1 MRVLLL
7 FLLCSATLSA
17 QEPGGKPLLY
27 DAALTGWSVLIE
39 GRGAVDVAEQEYFV
53 WEDSVLHVL
62 PRAKAGSTQPFAL
75 LVTDSSYSYYD
86 LHLEYRWG
94 DKKFAPREA
103 AVRDA
108 GVLYHVHDTT
118 EFWAGSLEC
127 QIQEGDTGDA
137 WIIDS
142 RVRANINVDAQNFN
156 PTDGVTEQRG
166 SSGDRRYTRVPR
178 QYCWEQP
185 GWNSVDLEVRG
196 DSARYYV
203 NGHLVNAVFDAEQ
216 PGAEVGEWVPL
227 RRGPVALQAE
237 GAELYYRRVRLAT
250 TLLK

>member
-1 MRVLLL
+1 MYSYCSYFALL
-7 FLLCSATLSA
+7 FY
-17 QEPGGKPLLY
+17 PPRRGGGGEPLLY

-39 GRGAVDVAEQEYFV
+39 GRGPVDVAEQEHFV

-62 PRAKAGSTQPFAL
+62 PQAEAGSTQPFAL
-75 LVTDSSYSYYD
+75 LVTDSSYSHYD

-156 PTDGVTEQRG
+156 PTDGVSRA
-166 SSGDRRYTRVPR
+166 
-178 QYCWEQP
+178 
-185 GWNSVDLEVRG
+185 
-196 DSARYYV
+196 AR
-203 NGHLVNAVFDAEQ
+203 
-216 PGAEVGEWVPL
+216 
-227 RRGPVALQAE
+227 
-237 GAELYYRRVRLAT
+237 
-250 TLLK
+250 

>member
-7 FLLCSATLSA
+7 LLLCSAAILSA
-17 QEPGGKPLLY
+17 QEEGGEPLLY

-39 GRGAVDVAEQEYFV
+39 GRGQVGVADQEHFV

-62 PRAKAGSTQPFAL
+62 PRTQAGSIQPFAL
-75 LVTDSSYSYYD
+75 LVTDSSYSRYD

-94 DKKFAPREA
+94 EKKFAPRDS

-118 EFWAGSLEC
+118 AFWAGSLEC

-156 PTDGVTEQRG
+156 PTDGMIEQRG
-166 SSGDRRYTRVPR
+166 STGDRRYARVPR

-185 GWNSVDLEVRG
+185 GWNSIDLEVRG

-203 NGHLVNAVFDAEQ
+203 NGHLVNAVFAAEK
-216 PGAEVGEWVPL
+216 PGATAGEWVPL
-227 RRGPVALQAE
+227 RSGPVALQAE
-237 GAELYYRRVRLAT
+237 GAELYYRSV
-250 TLLK
+250 LLRPYEE